1 MSDKTLLV
9 TGGGRGIGAATCGLA
24 GARGYRVAVNY
35 RADAAAAATLV
46 AEIAAAGGEAV
57 ALAADVSREA
67 EVERLF
73 AEAEARLGP
82 ITHLVNNAGITGP
95 AGRFEAVASETLRAV
110 LDVNVLGTMLCSRAA
125 IRRMSTRQGGR
136 GGVIVNISSS
146 AASLG
151 AADLWVWYAAT
162 KAAIETL
169 TLGLGR
175 EVAGEGIRVCG
186 VAPGFTATELLLDS
200 GDPERFRRIGAQIPL
215 GRPARPEE
223 IAESVLFLLSDAA
236 SYITATTLR
245 AAGGR

>member
-9 TGGGRGIGAATCGLA
+9 TGGGRGIGAATCRLA

-35 RADAAAAATLV
+35 RSDAAAAAALV
-46 AEIAAAGGEAV
+46 AEIAGAGGEAV

-186 VAPGFTATELLLDS
+186 VAPGFTATELLLES
-200 GDPERFRRIGAQIPL
+200 GDPKRFRQIGAQIPL

-236 SYITATTLR
+236 SYLTATTLR